1 MIIEFMKD
9 GGTRKM
15 NSKTSSNINY
25 VNYVTSASELGY
37 YTNSSVSNSI
47 SNVMMNNSIV
57 INNTKIISK

>member
-1 MIIEFMKD
+1 MK
-9 GGTRKM
+9 KM

-25 VNYVTSASELGY
+25 VSYITSASELGY
-37 YTNSSVSNSI
+37 YINSSVSNSI